1 LKEEDMSN
9 QPVIHQCPFCELKF
23 SLANEVKDHI
33 VHDHPQ
39 HAAAFVAVEIHEM
52 PPAH

>member
-1 LKEEDMSN
+1 MS
-9 QPVIHQCPFCELKF
+9 QQHLVDLDRHERRGVLQ
-23 SLANEVKDHI
+23 VI